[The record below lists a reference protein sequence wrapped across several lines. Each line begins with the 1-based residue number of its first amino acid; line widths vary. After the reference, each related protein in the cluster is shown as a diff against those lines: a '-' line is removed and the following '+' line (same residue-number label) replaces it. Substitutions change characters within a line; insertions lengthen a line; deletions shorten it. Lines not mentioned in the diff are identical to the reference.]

1 MDRYIG
7 KKLDGRYEILE
18 IIGVG
23 GMANVYKAYDS
34 IDDRTVAVKILRDE
48 HMQNED
54 VLRRFKNE
62 SKAIAVL
69 NHPNIVKVY
78 DVSFNENIQF
88 IVMEYI
94 DGITL
99 KEYIDQQHVLR
110 WKEAVHFTVQILR
123 ALQHAHDKGIVHRDI
138 KPHNIMLLS
147 DGTIKVADF
156 GIARFARSE
165 QQTITDRAIGS
176 VHYISPE
183 QAKGDVTDE
192 KSDIYSVGVMLY
204 EMLTG
209 RLPFQADT
217 PISVALQQI
226 QNIPPRPREINPD
239 IPEGLEEITIR
250 AMQKDPAQRY
260 QSAAEMLRDIDEF
273 KRNPTISFEY
283 KYTAPEQ
290 ETIKQNFSKTS
301 KKVREENEEQ
311 VRRIP
316 VVPILTGVTIAF
328 VIVAILF
335 VFGILYIVRPF
346 EEIPDTTV
354 PNFVGM
360 DIDEAQKEY
369 KGKINIE
376 VESTDFHETYEK
388 NVIYDQNIK
397 EGMIIKEG
405 GTVRVK
411 VSSGIKMFTLSDYS
425 NMEENQVYAI
435 LTENGIEFSQS
446 QEYNDTIPAGYVI
459 RTEPGV
465 DTQVDSGT
473 VVIVYVSMGSQTRY
487 TAVPEV
493 TGYKLSDAKLLLS
506 AAGLKVGNVE
516 RVESDED
523 GTVVLSQDP
532 VVDSLVEE
540 GTKVN
545 LVISEGDEESGG
557 VQIMTV
563 LPGDDRQVS
572 LQATLNGVL
581 AHEETLNPREAR
593 YWKVSFEGTGVGTV
607 QIIYAGSLYREY
619 SIDFDTREVKL
630 VTDNAKNFTD
640 SVIRDD
646 ELPSGNSSSSSSS
659 SSSSGSSSD
668 NNTITIG

>member
-209 RLPFQADT
+209 RLPFNADT

-226 QNIPPRPREINPD
+226 QVTPPRPREVNPD

-273 KRNPTISFEY
+273 KRNPTINFEY

-290 ETIKQNFSKTS
+290 ETIKRNYTKTS
-301 KKVREENEEQ
+301 KKVKQENEEQ
-311 VRRIP
+311 VRHVP

-328 VIVAILF
+328 IIVAILF

-346 EEIPDTTV
+346 EDVPDTTM
-354 PNFVGM
+354 PALVGM
-360 DIDEAQKEY
+360 DYKQAQEEY
-369 KGKINIE
+369 KGRINIE
-376 VESTDFHETYEK
+376 IESSDFHETYEK
-388 NVIYDQNIK
+388 DVIYDQNIK
-397 EGMIIKEG
+397 EGMVIKEG

-411 VSSGIKMFTLSDYS
+411 VSSGIKMFTLSDYA

-435 LTENGIEFSQS
+435 LKENGIEFSTS
-446 QEYNDTIPAGYVI
+446 QEYDDTISEGYVI
-459 RTEPGV
+459 RTEPGP
-465 DTQVDSGT
+465 DTEIDAGT
-473 VVIVYVSMGSQTRY
+473 VVIVYVSMGPQTRF
-487 TAVPEV
+487 TAVPDV
-493 TGYKLSDAKLLLS
+493 LGYKLSDAKLLLS
-506 AAGLKVGNVE
+506 AAGLKVGTVT
-516 RVESDED
+516 RVQSDEA
-523 GTVVLSQDP
+523 GSVVLDQDP
-532 VVDSLVEE
+532 VVDALVEE

-545 LVISEGDEESGG
+545 LTISEGDEESGA

-563 LPGDDRQVS
+563 LPGDDRQVNLS
-572 LQATLNGVL
+572 ATLNGVI
-581 AHEETLNPREAR
+581 AHEETLNPAKAR
-593 YWKVSFEGTGVGTV
+593 YWKVSFEGEGEGKV
-607 QIIYAGSLYREY
+607 QILYAGKVYREY
-619 SIDFDTREVKL
+619 MIDFDTKRVEL
-630 VTDNAKNFTD
+630 ITDNAKDFTD
-640 SVIRDD
+640 SVITDS
-646 ELPSGNSSSSSSS
+646 ELPDAAGD
-659 SSSSGSSSD
+659 SSGSSSEATSSG
-668 NNTITIG
+668 NTITIG